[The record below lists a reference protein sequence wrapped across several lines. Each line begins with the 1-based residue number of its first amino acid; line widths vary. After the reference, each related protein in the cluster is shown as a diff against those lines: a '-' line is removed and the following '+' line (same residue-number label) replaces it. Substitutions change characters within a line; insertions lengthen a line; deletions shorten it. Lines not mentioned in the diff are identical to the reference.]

1 VAEAAAMVLPL
12 KEANNKLHHKEV
24 AMPNPQKNTKNSLT
38 MPNKF
43 HNNRHNNK
51 SILAIDII

>member
-1 VAEAAAMVLPL
+1 MVLPL